1 MTRKAL
7 RNTFLTG
14 LLAVLSAACLLN
26 TTQGGKPSGGGGGD
40 TGGGTIYFVR
50 NPGGFSTMDSN
61 GGSKTSLGINP
72 GEPSYALHGG
82 QRWFLQTRQLPGE
95 FYPNGSTR
103 RELFAVSG
111 DGGQA
116 VQLTDQ
122 PSLEVRGQVRG
133 YHWTPGD
140 EAVSWTARR
149 WDVSTGNVV
158 EGGIYGAGIS
168 FGADGPVLLA
178 QPANPLLPVELIVT
192 QGSWEAYEDG
202 PTLAPNVNTHSW
214 SPLAV
219 FVVYDLLDWQAR
231 ESWIADPVTGAE
243 FQLSANGVHPEWS
256 PDGGKIAFD
265 GFLGDDGIH
274 TINPDGT
281 GETAIIRSTATVSF
295 YGARWSPTG
304 SHLTYHAFDHWSKPS
319 DPLPGLLYVY
329 RASAT
334 GGGKTNLTKDSS
346 YAYPVGWR

>member
-1 MTRKAL
+1 
-7 RNTFLTG
+7 
-14 LLAVLSAACLLN
+14 LSAACLLN

-103 RELFAVSG
+103 RELVAVSG

-265 GFLGDDGIH
+265 GFHGHGVFLRSAVVPHRQPSDLSRLRSLVEAVGPAPRSPLRLPSQCDGGWKDEPDERFQLRLSRGLALNLLRH
-274 TINPDGT
+274 TMIQSDILRHTNPST
-281 GETAIIRSTATVSF
+281 GET
-295 YGARWSPTG
+295 
-304 SHLTYHAFDHWSKPS
+304 HD
-319 DPLPGLLYVY
+319 D
-329 RASAT
+329 
-334 GGGKTNLTKDSS
+334 
-346 YAYPVGWR
+346 